1 MTGAPAATLVVN
13 GLSKHYGGVK
23 ALSNVSFELTGGQTL
38 GVIGPNGAGK
48 STLLSLLSG
57 GAKPTDGTVEWCGH
71 RIDQLSNHEV
81 ARLGIGRA
89 RQIPRPFKRLT
100 VRQNL
105 EVAANS
111 AIPRRADRAPLVTRI
126 LKECGLAPAANTL
139 AGKLGLLDLK
149 RLEVARA
156 LALDPKLILLDEVA
170 GGLLGPEVAAV
181 AELIESIRDRGISI
195 IVVEHVQGVIGRLAD
210 RAIVLDWGSVIAEG
224 TPQDIAADPK
234 VIEVYFG
241 ASEKLEPKVATA
253 PAENAKTVL
262 DVRNV
267 TAKYGGLTAL
277 SDVSIRVNEGEVV
290 GIIGANGA
298 GKTTLCRVIAGLVP
312 CESGNVSL
320 LGKTVTDLPAHL
332 RARRGLAI
340 CHEGRRL
347 FAGLSVEENL
357 DLGAAFSGARSD
369 EVKARKAKIF
379 EMFPVLRERAAQSA
393 GAMSGGQQQMLAIG
407 RALMAAP
414 KVLLLDEL
422 SLGLAPLVI
431 ERIYETLDDIRDLG
445 VSIVL
450 VEQNTHRCLS
460 VADRIY
466 VLERGHIS
474 YDGQPIGLLADDTL
488 RRAYFG
494 ADD

>member
-1 MTGAPAATLVVN
+1 MTHAGALVAK
-13 GLSKHYGGVK
+13 GLTKHYGGVK
-23 ALSNVSFELTGGQTL
+23 ALGDVSFVLAPGQTL

-57 GAKPTDGTVEWCGH
+57 GVRPTSGTVTWDGR
-71 RIDQLSNHEV
+71 RIDDLPSYKV

-89 RQIPRPFKRLT
+89 RQIPRPFRRLT

-111 AIPRRADRAPLVTRI
+111 AVAAREDRAPLVTRT
-126 LKECGLAPAANTL
+126 LDECGLLARAATPA
-139 AGKLGLLDLK
+139 GELGLLDLK

-156 LALDPKLILLDEVA
+156 LALDPRVILLDEVA
-170 GGLLGPEVAAV
+170 GGLMGPEVSAIAD
-181 AELIESIRDRGISI
+181 LIGSIRQRGISI
-195 IVVEHVQGVIGRLAD
+195 VIVEHVQGVIGRHAD
-210 RAIVLDWGSVIAEG
+210 HAIVLDWGRVIAEG
-224 TPQDIAADPK
+224 SPREVAADPK
-234 VIEVYFG
+234 VVEVYFG
-241 ASEKLEPKVATA
+241 AATA
-253 PAENAKTVL
+253 MQPKAADPALRTAPVVL
-262 DVRNV
+262 EVDRV
-267 TAKYGGLTAL
+267 TAGYGGLTAL
-277 SDVSIRVNEGEVV
+277 SDVSITLRQGEVV

-312 CESGNVSL
+312 SKSGAVSL
-320 LGKTVTDLPAHL
+320 LGEDVTALAPHR

-347 FAGLSVEENL
+347 FTGLSVEENL
-357 DLGAAFSGARSD
+357 DLGAALSGASRE
-369 EVKARKAKIF
+369 EVKRRRGEIYG
-379 EMFPVLRERAAQSA
+379 MFPVLAERAHKSA

-431 ERIYETLDDIRDLG
+431 ETIYQALDHIRSLG

-460 VADRIY
+460 VADRVY
-466 VLERGHIS
+466 VLERGHVS
-474 YDGQPIGLLADDTL
+474 YGGLPEGLMKQDVL
-488 RRAYFG
+488 RQAYFG
-494 ADD
+494 ETA